1 VWHVVLTVVR
11 PEGKRI
17 KRDNG
22 GHTMNNKSDSKET
35 RTVEITYC
43 VE

>member
-1 VWHVVLTVVR
+1 VWHVVLTRVR

-22 GHTMNNKSDSKET
+22 GHTMNNKSDCIEPG
-35 RTVEITYC
+35 TVEITYC